1 MPFRAAFAL
10 PALVLALALAPD
22 LIRPACARTLQA
34 EHPSALPL
42 PSEAS
47 PELRKL
53 LAVNP
58 LYGFWKQDPP
68 ADAKAWKALAAE
80 QAAKTAPHVEALA
93 GKLGVDVR
101 EASLGGARVFELA
114 PKDVDPAME
123 GRVLLHLHG
132 GGFVFNPGLA
142 GAGEGVMMAAAGR
155 VRVVSVDYRMP
166 PEHPFPA
173 ALDDALAVY
182 RALLKDHP
190 ASRIGVF
197 GASSGGGLALSLCLK
212 IKAEGLPL
220 PGALAPC
227 SPWSDMDQR
236 GDSYFL
242 NQGRDNVL
250 VSWDP
255 WLKAS
260 ALLYAQGR
268 PLDHPL
274 LSPVYGDVAG
284 FPPVLI
290 LSGTRDL
297 FLSNACRMHLKL
309 RACGV
314 PAELVVFEGMSHVL
328 YLYNYAMPEAKTA
341 FAELADFF
349 RHTLR

>member
-58 LYGFWKQDPP
+58 LYGFWKQNPP

-173 ALDDALAVY
+173 A
-182 RALLKDHP
+182 
-190 ASRIGVF
+190 
-197 GASSGGGLALSLCLK
+197 
-212 IKAEGLPL
+212 
-220 PGALAPC
+220 
-227 SPWSDMDQR
+227 
-236 GDSYFL
+236 
-242 NQGRDNVL
+242 
-250 VSWDP
+250 
-255 WLKAS
+255 
-260 ALLYAQGR
+260 
-268 PLDHPL
+268 
-274 LSPVYGDVAG
+274 
-284 FPPVLI
+284 
-290 LSGTRDL
+290 
-297 FLSNACRMHLKL
+297 
-309 RACGV
+309 
-314 PAELVVFEGMSHVL
+314 
-328 YLYNYAMPEAKTA
+328 
-341 FAELADFF
+341 
-349 RHTLR
+349 